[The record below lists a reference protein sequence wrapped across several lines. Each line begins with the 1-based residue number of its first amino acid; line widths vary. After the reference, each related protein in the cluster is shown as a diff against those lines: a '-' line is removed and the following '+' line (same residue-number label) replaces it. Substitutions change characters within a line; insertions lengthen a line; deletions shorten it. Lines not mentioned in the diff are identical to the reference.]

1 MGIFEREGDWWL
13 PGRFEDKVPGKLSFE
28 PTSWGEL
35 ELRIEGRF
43 FHTGFDNDEYPI
55 ILGVAN
61 AMEFSLL
68 NCKSIGGSKHLT
80 RNYSAQSRKFVIETI
95 FEGHH
100 FESIDDI
107 AFEFISASYTHLDE
121 WMDQRNFRFENGC
134 VRYVKPEPITIQLEN
149 TTVVFRADMSNKV
162 SRAEVSM
169 KEHCWIDFTPNE
181 TLHFNEYRRFMDIQ
195 FPNFLTLATGMP
207 NYPYDIRTQL
217 SKGEMPKE
225 INIYYGVAGYVEKP
239 PPTIIEFMLFTFEH
253 VRNHPS
259 RYFPAWIAK
268 YEQLLSVFEL
278 YFQTVY
284 SRSLSSKTAFLLLVQ
299 ALEAYHRNLY
309 DGKYL
314 SERDYKCARREIKN
328 AIPESVEGEHRRN
341 LEAAINSGNS
351 YSLKTRIIKVCDEI
365 LPKYLV
371 NGNVVIVHALIDNLD
386 DFAEKVKATRNHL
399 THHPNNR
406 GKNVMSDSEIPL
418 YVAKLRFILRIC
430 FLVELGFPPDQI
442 KKRVIENPEYK
453 RLTGRW

>member
-1 MGIFEREGDWWL
+1 MKTFEHEGDWWL
-13 PGRFEDKVPGKLSFE
+13 SDRFEDKVPGKLSFN
-28 PTSWGEL
+28 PTTGGTL
-35 ELRIEGRF
+35 ELRIEGRYL
-43 FHTGFDNDEYPI
+43 HTGFDNGVYPI
-55 ILGVAN
+55 ILGVVN
-61 AMEFSLL
+61 ATEFSLI
-68 NCKSIGGSKHLT
+68 NCMIIDGYRRQT
-80 RNYSAQSRKFVIETI
+80 RNFSAWNRVFAIETI

-107 AFEFISASYTHLDE
+107 AFEYMNASYTYLDA
-121 WMDQRNFRFENGC
+121 WMDQRNFRFGYGC
-134 VRYVKPEPITIQLEN
+134 ARYVQPEPTTIQLDN
-149 TTVVFRADMSNKV
+149 TTVSFCAGISEIG

-169 KEHCWIDFTPNE
+169 KEHGWVNFTPNQE
-181 TLHFNEYRRFMDIQ
+181 LHFNEYRLLMDIQ
-195 FPNFLTLATGMP
+195 LPNFLTLATGMS
-207 NYPYDIRTQL
+207 NYPSNVRTAVT
-217 SKGEMPKE
+217 KDDMPKE
-225 INIYYGVAGYVEKP
+225 VSISYRVPGYVEKP
-239 PPTIIEFMLFTFEH
+239 PPTITEFMLFTFEH
-253 VRNHPS
+253 VRNNPS
-259 RYFPAWIAK
+259 KYLPAWIAK

-314 SERDYKCARREIKN
+314 SEREYKRARREIKC